1 MDPDTCFSMILDS
14 IAGEEWIGAAQHA
27 ENLRTWLTKGGF
39 PPGGGKIRHR
49 FHQGPARLAD
59 LAPRTRKQPLTSQPK
74 PQVAARH
81 FRPEPMVCCTPTGA
95 R

>member
-27 ENLRTWLTKGGF
+27 ENLRTWLAKGGF
-39 PPGGGKIRHR
+39 PPGGGKIR
-49 FHQGPARLAD
+49 
-59 LAPRTRKQPLTSQPK
+59 TTSIN
-74 PQVAARH
+74 ALLDWLISH
-81 FRPEPMVCCTPTGA
+81 PERETS